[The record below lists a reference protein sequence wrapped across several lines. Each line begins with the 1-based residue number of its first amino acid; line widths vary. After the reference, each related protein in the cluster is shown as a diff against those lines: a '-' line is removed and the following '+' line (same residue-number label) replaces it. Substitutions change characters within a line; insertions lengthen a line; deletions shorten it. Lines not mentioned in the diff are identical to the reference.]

1 MNKRDIFLIE
11 LEATFNIYCRWAI
24 SELSG
29 QKKKNK
35 KNGGTD
41 NFTDEDNL
49 FFDKTFVDQFLSV
62 SEIPDADLNKINVA
76 ISRTGHW
83 LKDYQYKY
91 ALNNAATIGDIRKAI
106 DQLGS
111 IYKISFAYPDNAT
124 KRAIKLRPLM
134 SADRSKTD
142 A

>member
-1 MNKRDIFLIE
+1 MVTWSVLRIE
-11 LEATFNIYCRWAI
+11 VP
-24 SELSG
+24 
-29 QKKKNK
+29 
-35 KNGGTD
+35 GGR
-41 NFTDEDNL
+41 
-49 FFDKTFVDQFLSV
+49 
-62 SEIPDADLNKINVA
+62 INVA

-124 KRAIKLRPLM
+124 KRAIKLRPPM
-134 SADRSKTD
+134 SVDRSKVD